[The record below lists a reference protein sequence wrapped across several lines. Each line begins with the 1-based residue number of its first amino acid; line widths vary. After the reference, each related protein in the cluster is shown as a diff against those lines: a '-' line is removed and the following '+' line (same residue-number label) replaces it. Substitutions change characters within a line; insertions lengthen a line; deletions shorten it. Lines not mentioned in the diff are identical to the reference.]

1 MGAKVTRHVGLQM
14 PSRQHRFGDAPE
26 LVHVVAGID
35 GTGLGLNNELATEVT
50 IQYGLD
56 AMFRNVKQW

>member
-1 MGAKVTRHVGLQM
+1 LGAKVPRHVGLEM
-14 PSRQHRFGDAPE
+14 PSRQQRFGNAPE

-35 GTGLGLNNELATEVT
+35 GSGLGLNNELTTEVT
-50 IQYGLD
+50 IQHGIY

>member
-1 MGAKVTRHVGLQM
+1 M